1 MSILLYLFPLVKDKT
16 NMNYVKGKMAEK
28 LHVPEL
34 VDTVRVHGTNQLISC
49 SKQYPYLHQT
59 LPASRMSDRKRR
71 KLLNKIRRIAQW
83 LDSAVPSSPIPLG
96 IDSILVSIISTN

>member
-1 MSILLYLFPLVKDKT
+1 
-16 NMNYVKGKMAEK
+16 MNYVKGKVAEN

-34 VDTVRVHGTNQLISC
+34 VETVRVRGTDQLTSY
-49 SKQYPYLHQT
+49 SKRYPYLHQT
-59 LPASRMSDRKRR
+59 LPASNMSDRKRR

-96 IDSILVSIISTN
+96 IDSILVSDLWYFRYNQ